1 MKKSNFRK
9 QVSRSCLR
17 DQREQGEKLE
27 IEKGTVV
34 LKPQPPRSRHQLV
47 DAGVSGGGWGVWWW
61 SWGWFCKWWKSATW
75 ILLVLQKKREVKKK
89 SAAGIVFNRT
99 TSRQAAIKQQTGK
112 AVPSS
117 SPALQSSSR
126 ALCWKTPTTEQPG
139 EAKMK
144 FGRVLTTPSQRE

>member
-1 MKKSNFRK
+1 M
-9 QVSRSCLR
+9 
-17 DQREQGEKLE
+17 
-27 IEKGTVV
+27 VV
-34 LKPQPPRSRHQLV
+34 MR
-47 DAGVSGGGWGVWWW
+47 
-61 SWGWFCKWWKSATW
+61 
-75 ILLVLQKKREVKKK
+75 LVLQVVKKCNLDSAGAIEKNAREVKKK

-117 SPALQSSSR
+117 PALHSSSR

-144 FGRVLTTPSQRE
+144 FGRVLTTPS